1 MGMFD
6 YDAERL
12 RELIIELTRA
22 NINDD
27 AWNWLSD
34 KFLDLDTMAINS
46 AFAMMPRKT
55 GKSPVQVTELQNAE
69 IDSIKPGF
77 TLNGWTADRLARLCL
92 ILYID
97 TSEKE
102 KYLKTIDN
110 LFLAAEIQELVALY
124 STISLFAWPEDWKM
138 RCAEGIRS
146 NIGLV
151 LESIMYHNP
160 YPANYLD
167 EKAWNQLVLKAFF
180 TDKDLNKIAGLDEC
194 ANAELATTLQDY
206 AHERWAAHRS
216 INPQLWRLTT
226 KFVDENFLIDLKRLL
241 EKGNLRDRQAAALT
255 VYHSYFEPA
264 KSLLNHY
271 PELLEAIENKE
282 LNWSDLT
289 PEA

>member
-1 MGMFD
+1 MFD

-12 RELIIELTRA
+12 RELITELTRA

-34 KFLDLDTMAINS
+34 RFLVLDTMAINS

-55 GKSPVQVTELQNAE
+55 GKSMVPVTELQNAE
-69 IDSIKPGF
+69 IDRIKPGF
-77 TLNGWTADRLARLCL
+77 TLKGWTADRLARLCL
-92 ILYID
+92 ILHID
-97 TSEKE
+97 TSEKG
-102 KYLKTIDN
+102 KYLKTIDD
-110 LFLAAEIQELVALY
+110 LFLAAEVQELVALY
-124 STISLFAWPEDWKM
+124 SSISLFAWPEDWKL

-146 NIGLV
+146 NIGFV

-160 YPANYLD
+160 YPAKYLD

-180 TDKDLNKIAGLDEC
+180 TDKDLNKIAGLDEG

-226 KFVDENFLIDLKRLL
+226 NFIDNKLLIDLKRLF
-241 EKGNLRDRQAAALT
+241 ENGNLRDRQAAALT
-255 VYHSYFEPA
+255 AFHSDYSSA
-264 KSLLNHY
+264 KALLNEF
-271 PELLEAIENKE
+271 PELLKAIENKE
-282 LNWSDLT
+282 LTWTNLS

>member
-1 MGMFD
+1 MFD

-12 RELIIELTRA
+12 KALIKELTRT
-22 NINDD
+22 NINDE
-27 AWNWLSD
+27 AWNWLCD
-34 KFLDLDTMAINS
+34 KFVSLDTKAINS

-55 GKSPVQVTELQNAE
+55 GKLPIM
-69 IDSIKPGF
+69 IDSAVEVEIELLKPGF
-77 TLNGWTADRLARLCL
+77 SFSGWTADKLARACL
-92 ILYID
+92 LLHINPSDKDI
-97 TSEKE
+97 
-102 KYLKTIDN
+102 YLKTIDN

-124 STISLFAWPEDWKM
+124 SSISLFAWPEDWKL

-160 YPANYLD
+160 YPAKYLD

-180 TDKDLNKIAGLDEC
+180 TDKDLNEISGVDER
-194 ANAELATTLQDY
+194 ANADLAATLIDY

-226 KFVDENFLIDLKRLL
+226 NFIDEKLLIDLKRLF
-241 EKGNLRDRQAAALT
+241 ENGNLRDRQAAALT
-255 VYHSYFEPA
+255 VYHSDFASA
-264 KSLLNHY
+264 KLLLNDF
-271 PELLEAIENKE
+271 PELLKAIENKE
-282 LNWSDLT
+282 LNWSNLA

>member
-1 MGMFD
+1 MFD

-12 RELIIELTRA
+12 RELITELTRA

-34 KFLDLDTMAINS
+34 RFLVLDTMAINS

-55 GKSPVQVTELQNAE
+55 GKSMVPVTELQNAE
-69 IDSIKPGF
+69 IDRIKPGF
-77 TLNGWTADRLARLCL
+77 TLKGWTADRLARLCL
-92 ILYID
+92 ILHID
-97 TSEKE
+97 TSEKG
-102 KYLKTIDN
+102 KYLKTIDD
-110 LFLAAEIQELVALY
+110 LFLAAEVQELVALY
-124 STISLFAWPEDWKM
+124 SSISLFAWPEDWKL

-146 NIGLV
+146 NIGFV

-160 YPANYLD
+160 YPAKYLD

-180 TDKDLNKIAGLDEC
+180 TDKDLNKIAGLDEG

-226 KFVDENFLIDLKRLL
+226 KFIDEKLLIDLKRLF
-241 EKGNLRDRQAAALT
+241 EKGNLRDKQSAALT
-255 VYHSYFEPA
+255 AFYSDFSSA
-264 KSLLNHY
+264 KALLNEF
-271 PELLEAIENKE
+271 PELLKAIENKE
-282 LNWSDLT
+282 LTWTNLS

>member
-1 MGMFD
+1 MFD

-12 RELIIELTRA
+12 RELITELTRA

-27 AWNWLSD
+27 AWSWLID
-34 KFLDLDTMAINS
+34 RFLVLDTMAINS

-55 GKSPVQVTELQNAE
+55 GKSPVQVTELQIAE

-77 TLNGWTADRLARLCL
+77 TLKGWTADRLARLCL
-92 ILYID
+92 LLHID
-97 TSEKE
+97 TTEKE

-110 LFLAAEIQELVALY
+110 LFLAAEVQELVSLY
-124 STISLFAWPEDWKM
+124 SSISLFAWPEDWKL

-160 YPANYLD
+160 YPAKYLD

-180 TDKDLNKIAGLDEC
+180 TDKDLNKISGLDEG

-206 AHERWAAHRS
+206 AHERWAAYRS

-226 KFVDENFLIDLKRLL
+226 NFIDKKLLIDLKRLF
-241 EKGNLRDRQAAALT
+241 ENGNLRDKQAAALT
-255 VYHSYFEPA
+255 AFHSDYSSA
-264 KSLLNHY
+264 KALLNEF
-271 PELLEAIENKE
+271 PELLKAIENKE
-282 LNWSDLT
+282 LTWTNLS

>member
-1 MGMFD
+1 MFD

-12 RELIIELTRA
+12 RELITELTRA

-34 KFLDLDTMAINS
+34 RFLVLDTMAINS

-55 GKSPVQVTELQNAE
+55 GKSMVLVTELQNSE

-77 TLNGWTADRLARLCL
+77 TLKGWTVDRLARLCL
-92 ILYID
+92 LLHID
-97 TSEKE
+97 TSEKG

-110 LFLAAEIQELVALY
+110 LFLAAEVQELVSLY
-124 STISLFAWPEDWKM
+124 SSISLFAWPEDWKL
-138 RCAEGIRS
+138 RCSEGIRS

-160 YPANYLD
+160 YPAKYLD
-167 EKAWNQLVLKAFF
+167 ENAWNQLVLKAFF
-180 TDKDLNKIAGLDEC
+180 TDKDLNKISGLDEG

-226 KFVDENFLIDLKRLL
+226 KFIDKKLLIDLKRLF
-241 EKGNLRDRQAAALT
+241 ENGNLRDRQAAALT
-255 VYHSYFEPA
+255 AFYSDYNSA
-264 KSLLNHY
+264 KALLNEF
-271 PELLEAIENKE
+271 PELLKAIENKE
-282 LNWSDLT
+282 LTWTNLS

>member
-1 MGMFD
+1 MFD
-6 YDAERL
+6 YDAERFRTLLTELTCTNMNEEAWSWL
-12 RELIIELTRA
+12 REKLLPL
-22 NINDD
+22 D
-27 AWNWLSD
+27 AIA
-34 KFLDLDTMAINS
+34 FNS

-55 GKSPVQVTELQNAE
+55 GKLPICISKEQVAQIETL
-69 IDSIKPGF
+69 KPGF
-77 TLNGWTADRLARLCL
+77 TFNGWTADKLSRLCL
-92 ILYID
+92 LLHID
-97 TSEKE
+97 PSDKE

-124 STISLFAWPEDWKM
+124 SSISLFAWPDEWRM

-160 YPANYLD
+160 FPAKYLD

-180 TDKDLNKIAGLDEC
+180 TDKDLNKIAGLDER

-216 INPQLWRLTT
+216 INPHLWRLMSEFIDQ
-226 KFVDENFLIDLKRLL
+226 KILMDLKRVF
-241 EKGNLRDRQAAALT
+241 ETGNLRDRQAVALT
-255 VYHSYFEPA
+255 IYHSEFSPA
-264 KSLLNHY
+264 KLLLNNF
-271 PELLEAIENKE
+271 PELLKAIENKE
-282 LNWSDLT
+282 LNWSNLA

>member
-1 MGMFD
+1 MFD
-6 YDAERL
+6 YDAERFRTL
-12 RELIIELTRA
+12 LTELTRI
-22 NINDD
+22 NINDE
-27 AWNWLSD
+27 AWSWLSD
-34 KFLDLDTMAINS
+34 RFLSLDTMAINS

-55 GKSPVQVTELQNAE
+55 GKSTIIISAAQEAE
-69 IDSIKPGF
+69 IERLKPGF
-77 TLNGWTADRLARLCL
+77 GLSDWTADKLARTCL
-92 ILYID
+92 ILHID
-97 TSEKE
+97 PSDKE

-124 STISLFAWPEDWKM
+124 SSISLFAWPEDWKM

-160 YPANYLD
+160 YPAKYLD

-180 TDKDLNKIAGLDEC
+180 TDKDLNKIAGIDER

-216 INPQLWRLTT
+216 INPHLWRLTS
-226 KFVDENFLIDLKRLL
+226 KFLDVNFLEDLKRLF
-241 EKGNLRDRQAAALT
+241 ENGNLKDRQAAALT
-255 VYHSYFEPA
+255 IYHSDFSPA
-264 KSLLNHY
+264 KLLLNNF
-271 PELLEAIENKE
+271 PELIKAIENKE
-282 LNWSDLT
+282 LNWSNLA